1 MIYIF
6 GVILYTVVGR
16 LAHAMPENTGTII
29 FLLGSLMFYF
39 ISRDYERRFF
49 ASVDVFFDQSK
60 LLTILLVLVISW
72 PLWFNVATVLMTYGT
87 GDVSLSSIFRFIA
100 SALYPGMGE
109 EVVAR
114 LSVMVMVLQKVARY
128 QCSKWWL
135 FALGSVPF
143 GICHFLN
150 LGHEP
155 FNAVIQQV
163 VYATVL
169 GMVFMVIYLMTQ
181 TIWMVAIMHTLIDL
195 RLDEAKLEVVHW
207 LDVAL
212 VFVPIVVVSVMI
224 MQRLEFGV
232 KNNPSI

>member
-39 ISRDYERRFF
+39 ISRVYERGFF

-72 PLWFNVATVLMTYGT
+72 PLWFNVAIVLMTYGS
-87 GDVSLSSIFRFIA
+87 GDVSLSSMFRFIA

-114 LSVMVMVLQKVARY
+114 LSVMVMVLHKVARY

-143 GICHFLN
+143 GMCHFIN
-150 LGHEP
+150 LGHEQ
-155 FNAVIQQV
+155 FNVVIQQV

-169 GMVFMVIYLMTQ
+169 GMVFMVIY
-181 TIWMVAIMHTLIDL
+181 
-195 RLDEAKLEVVHW
+195 
-207 LDVAL
+207 
-212 VFVPIVVVSVMI
+212 
-224 MQRLEFGV
+224 
-232 KNNPSI
+232 